1 MAFVEVRDV
10 RLFDTGSGG
19 DPPILF
25 CTAQGAIPTIGVS
38 VRGLARAHRFRGCPS
53 GTGTLISAR
62 DR

>member
-38 VRGLARAHRFRGCPS
+38 VRGLASVSFLGSRVFVSRRAC
-53 GTGTLISAR
+53 
-62 DR
+62 